1 MERKLDK
8 LYSESEVTYKGT
20 IFLAVAISSIAVGIH
35 QALIV
40 TNVHIHLPKI
50 GNLDFITLFGLAV
63 SGISGVFAF
72 QQIKLADMGI
82 RDVRQ
87 HAIKDEILRD
97 LDEGKMLTD
106 RLSERLRIVA
116 DNLAEKHGI
125 IEKEVYSLKV
135 QLEKHA
141 DLDLHIGAQKKLSFI
156 EDKLYEIGAA
166 VKLLTKSDETLY
178 RISRLEQGL
187 KHLNVDEE

>member
-1 MERKLDK
+1 MKRKLDK

-20 IFLAVAISSIAVGIH
+20 IFLAVTISSIAVGLH
-35 QALIV
+35 QFFLNL
-40 TNVHIHLPKI
+40 NVHLDFPKV

-72 QQIKLADMGI
+72 QQIKLADLGI

-87 HAIKDEILRD
+87 HAIKDEIIREV
-97 LDEGKMLTD
+97 DEGKMLTD
-106 RLSERLRIVA
+106 RLAERLRLA
-116 DNLAEKHGI
+116 TDSLAEKNGMLEREI
-125 IEKEVYSLKV
+125 YSLRL

-141 DLDLHIGAQKKLSFI
+141 DLDLHIGAQKRLSFM

-166 VKLLTKSDETLY
+166 LKLLSKSDETLY

-187 KHLNVDEE
+187 KHLNVEEE

>member
-35 QALIV
+35 QILIV

-106 RLSERLRIVA
+106 RLSERLRIA
-116 DNLAEKHGI
+116 TDSLAEKYGI
-125 IEKEVYSLKV
+125 IEKELYSLRV

-141 DLDLHIGAQKKLSFI
+141 DLDLHVGAQKKLSFV

>member
-1 MERKLDK
+1 MKRKLDK

-20 IFLAVAISSIAVGIH
+20 IFLAVTISSIAVGLH
-35 QALIV
+35 QFFLNL
-40 TNVHIHLPKI
+40 NVHLDFPKV

-72 QQIKLADMGI
+72 QQIEII
-82 RDVRQ
+82 REV
-87 HAIKDEILRD
+87 
-97 LDEGKMLTD
+97 DEGKMLTD
-106 RLSERLRIVA
+106 RLAERLR
-116 DNLAEKHGI
+116 LATDSLAAKNGI
-125 IEKEVYSLKV
+125 LEREIYSLRL

-141 DLDLHIGAQKKLSFI
+141 DLDLHIGAQKRLSFM

-166 VKLLTKSDETLY
+166 LKLLSKSDETLY

-187 KHLNVDEE
+187 KHLNVEEE

>member
-1 MERKLDK
+1 MKRKLDK

-20 IFLAVAISSIAVGIH
+20 IFLAVTISSIAVGIH
-35 QALIV
+35 QLFIEM
-40 TNVHIHLPKI
+40 NLHIHFPKI
-50 GNLDFITLFGLAV
+50 GNFDFITLFGLAV

-72 QQIKLADMGI
+72 QQIKLADIGI

-87 HAIKDEILRD
+87 HAIKDEILREI
-97 LDEGKMLTD
+97 DEGKMLTD
-106 RLSERLRIVA
+106 RLSERLRLAA
-116 DNLAEKHGI
+116 DSLAEKHGM
-125 IEKEVYSLKV
+125 IEREVYSLRL

-141 DLDLHIGAQKKLSFI
+141 DLDLHTGAQKRLSFM